1 MKIERGGTYW
11 GSVDE
16 TIQSFVSGKTRNIGK
31 SRGEGT
37 YESETNWA
45 DGEAMDLTEDDREGE
60 EEEVEKGV

>member
-37 YESETNWA
+37 YESETN
-45 DGEAMDLTEDDREGE
+45 
-60 EEEVEKGV
+60 